1 VFDRFE
7 MHCSTINE
15 YEAMVLDISFGDVRF
30 QLSKRFVYAMPCEV
44 DQYLRQTSSGYTS
57 MHEQIDACQERDY

>member
-1 VFDRFE
+1 
-7 MHCSTINE
+7 
-15 YEAMVLDISFGDVRF
+15 MVLDISFGDVRF